1 MAVPKKKMSRSRT
14 KRRKANY
21 KIEKPHFQIDPETG
35 VAKQSHRVNPEDGT
49 YRGRQVTDPVD
60 SE

>member
-14 KRRKANY
+14 RRRKAMH
-21 KIEKPHFQIDPETG
+21 KIKKPSFQIDPKTG
-35 VAKQSHRVNPEDGT
+35 VAKQSHRVNHEDGT
-49 YRGRQVTDPVD
+49 YNGRQVKDPTS

>member
-14 KRRKANY
+14 RRRKSQH
-21 KIEKPHFQIDPETG
+21 KITKPHFQIDPETG
-35 VAKQSHRVNPEDGT
+35 VAKQSHRANPDDGT
-49 YRGRQVTDPVD
+49 YNGRQVKEPLN

>member
-14 KRRKANY
+14 RRRKSTH
-21 KIEKPHFQIDPETG
+21 KIKMPHYQIDPETG
-35 VAKQSHRVNPEDGT
+35 IVKQSHRVNPEDGT
-49 YRGRQVTDPVD
+49 YNGRQVKDPAN

>member
-14 KRRKANY
+14 RRRKSKH
-21 KIEKPHFQIDPETG
+21 KIKLPHYQVDPETG
-35 VAKQSHRVNPEDGT
+35 AAKQSHRVNPEDGT
-49 YRGRQVTDPVD
+49 YNGRQVKDPVN

>member
-14 KRRKANY
+14 RRRQSTH
-21 KIEKPHFQIDPETG
+21 KIKMPQYQIDSETG
-35 VAKQSHRVNPEDGT
+35 IAKQSHRVNPEDGT
-49 YRGRQVTDPVD
+49 YNGRQVKDPSN

>member
-14 KRRKANY
+14 RRRKSTH
-21 KIEKPHFQIDPETG
+21 KIQMPHYQIDPETG
-35 VAKQSHRVNPEDGT
+35 IAKQSHRVNPEDGT
-49 YRGRQVTDPVD
+49 YNGRQVKDPVN

>member
-14 KRRKANY
+14 RRRKSIH
-21 KIEKPHFQIDPETG
+21 KIKKTNFQIDPKTG

-49 YRGRQVTDPVD
+49 YNGRQVKEPTS

>member
-1 MAVPKKKMSRSRT
+1 MHKIKKPS
-14 KRRKANY
+14 
-21 KIEKPHFQIDPETG
+21 FQIDPKTG

-49 YRGRQVTDPVD
+49 YNGRQVKDPTS

>member
-14 KRRKANY
+14 RRRKAMH
-21 KIEKPHFQIDPETG
+21 KINKPNFQIDPKTG

-49 YRGRQVTDPVD
+49 YNGRQVKDPTS